1 MRIFFLLLTMV
12 LFSYSQL
19 SNLNGISIC
28 IDPGHGGANP
38 SNDRQIIIAPGI
50 TFWESEGNFQKAL
63 HLRTLLQKKGATV
76 FLTRETNSYPNDSD
90 EPSLSARWSYANSKN
105 VNWFHSIHSNAGG
118 GSYTM
123 VLLKEIIATRLPAFS
138 QAVTMSSY
146 IYTNIRSKLRT
157 TASGGNISGYPGVYK
172 DYTFYG
178 GPSGGYNLGVLSGLT
193 MPGELSEGSFH
204 DGMPEARRLMNN
216 SYRKMEAYGIYS
228 AILQYYNVTVDPV
241 GIIAGI
247 VTNSDLGAPQNLL
260 TVRLMPEN
268 RVYNGDDIGNGFY
281 MFDSVAP
288 GPHTLYFETAGNQ
301 KDSASVTVTANGTHF
316 VDKSVRE
323 NNTPYVY
330 SAIPAYGDTN
340 IAYNASIKISFSKP
354 MDTASVRKGFSF
366 TPSIP
371 GTVRWENS
379 NRTAVF
385 SAIPFFSYSTIY
397 TLTLDTTIRSVNGY
411 GLDGNADG
419 ISGDQYT
426 FTFKTQRPIA
436 PVITSTVPAKGDTAV
451 SSVSTVRINFS
462 NMMDTAAVRSAFAV
476 NPPMNGSIAWEGNN
490 TFVFTPKGFWSF
502 STQYTVTM
510 SGSALSETSLP
521 LDGNKDGTGGDAY
534 SFSFTIQKQV
544 PPYVTL
550 TSPKNNDTNITT
562 VNTLIGIKFSKA
574 MDTTS
579 LKNNF
584 SITPAV
590 TGTFTFSA
598 DRLVIY
604 FKAAAPLEYSTEYT
618 VAMSGSAV
626 SFDNV
631 QLDGNND
638 GTIGDAFTYKF
649 KTKANPLS
657 VREHPTVPVKND
669 LSQNY
674 PNPFNPTTA
683 ISFSILAPS
692 RVTIR
697 IFDALG
703 REVALLLDAEMSA
716 GEYTLP
722 WDASSFPSGMY
733 LYRLTSEHFSSV
745 KRMMLVK

>member
-1 MRIFFLLLTMV
+1 MKIIILLFTAV

-28 IDPGHGGANP
+28 IDPGHGGVNP
-38 SNDRQIIIAPGI
+38 ANDREIIIGPGV
-50 TFWESEGNFQKAL
+50 TFWESEGNFRKAL
-63 HLRTLLQKKGATV
+63 LLRTLLQQRGATV
-76 FLTRETNSYPNDSD
+76 FLTRETNTYPNDSD

-146 IYTNIRSKLRT
+146 IYTNIRSRLRT
-157 TASGGNISGYPGVYK
+157 TSSGGNISGYPGVYK

-178 GPSGGYNLGVLSGLT
+178 GPGVGYNLGVLNGLT

-204 DGMPEARRLMNN
+204 DGIPEARRLMNN
-216 SYRKMEAYGIYS
+216 SYRKMEAYGIYA
-228 AILQYYNVTVDPV
+228 AILQYYNVTTDPV

-260 TVRLMPEN
+260 SVRLMPEN
-268 RVYNGDDIGNGFY
+268 RVYTGDNFGNGFY

-288 GPHTLYFETAGNQ
+288 GAHTLYFETPGNQ
-301 KDSASVTVTANGTHF
+301 KDSASVTVTANGIHF
-316 VDKSVRE
+316 LDKSVRE
-323 NNTPYVY
+323 NSTPYVY
-330 SAIPAYGDTN
+330 SASPAKGDTN
-340 IAYNASIKISFSKP
+340 IVYNASIRLSFSKP

-366 TPSIP
+366 SPSIP
-371 GTVRWENS
+371 GNVRWENS

-385 SAIPFFSYSTIY
+385 TAIPFFAYSTVY
-397 TLTLDTTIRSVNGY
+397 TLTLDTAIRSVNGY

-419 ISGDQYT
+419 VGGDQYI
-426 FTFKTQRPIA
+426 FTFKTQRPVA
-436 PVITSTVPAKGDTAV
+436 PVITSTVPVNGDTTVNGVAP
-451 SSVSTVRINFS
+451 VRINFS
-462 NMMDTAAVRSAFAV
+462 ILMDTAAVRNALVVTPA
-476 NPPMNGSIAWEGNN
+476 MNGNITWEGNN
-490 TFVFTPKGFWSF
+490 TFIFTPKGFWSF
-502 STQYTVTM
+502 STQYTMTM
-510 SGSALSETSLP
+510 KGTAVSETNLS
-521 LDGNKDGTGGDAY
+521 LDGNKDGNGGDDY
-534 SFSFTIQKQV
+534 VFSFKIQKQV

-550 TSPKNNDTNITT
+550 TSPKNNDTNITN

-584 SITPAV
+584 SISPATV
-590 TGTFTFSA
+590 GAFTFSA

-618 VAMSGSAV
+618 VTMGGPAV

-638 GTIGDAFTYKF
+638 GTNGDAFTYKF

-657 VREHPTVPVKND
+657 VREHAGVPVKNE

-683 ISFSILAPS
+683 ISFSILSPS
-692 RVTIR
+692 KVSVRV
-697 IFDALG
+697 FDAIG
-703 REVALLLDAEMSA
+703 REVALLLDAEMPA

-733 LYRLTSEHFSSV
+733 LYQLTSSQFTDV